1 METAKTAL
9 LNKLKRDAVD
19 VGKIEVSLK
28 HADGENDEDVVPW
41 KALLINNWKEKN
53 NDTERRAS

>member
-1 METAKTAL
+1 
-9 LNKLKRDAVD
+9 
-19 VGKIEVSLK
+19 VSLK
-28 HADGENDEDVVPW
+28 HAGGEKDEDVVPW